1 MKHALSR
8 DTEREGYISSKLLV
22 YLPSELEKRT
32 KLRQKGLSFSWS
44 WKQLLKFASILVHE
58 EY

>member
-8 DTEREGYISSKLLV
+8 DTEREGYISGKLLV

-32 KLRQKGLSFSWS
+32 KLS
-44 WKQLLKFASILVHE
+44 H
-58 EY
+58 